1 MVLSDRKYT
10 KDHEWVKIEG
20 GVAEIGLT
28 DYAQEQL
35 GDIVFV
41 ELPNAGDAIEV
52 GGRLAVVE
60 SVKAAS
66 EVFCAVGGEVIEGNE
81 ELTDAPEKIN
91 GSPWETWIARVRVTE
106 INEEKLMDAEAYEAL
121 ILSEGSK

>member
-1 MVLSDRKYT
+1 MLPTDRRYT

-20 GVAEIGLT
+20 DVAIIGLT

-35 GDIVFV
+35 GDIVYV
-41 ELPNAGDAIEV
+41 ELPNEGDMADA

-66 EVFCAVGGEVIEGNE
+66 DVFSPVSGEVVEINMSLE
-81 ELTDAPEKIN
+81 DAPENVNEAPWDTWFAKI
-91 GSPWETWIARVRVTE
+91 GFTAIDEQAQ
-106 INEEKLMDAEAYEAL
+106 LDAQGYQAL
-121 ILSEGSK
+121 LNAEGQA